1 MKKCS
6 EIQHEIEIINLRLLP
21 CAVIRSV
28 PDYSRANDVT
38 FRHEGHGGH
47 VITNAVRLRND
58 GGETWTFGSWAWA
71 VILLLARKYGWSG
84 GVQYT
89 DAPDSS
95 AQSNTLPNDELVS
108 LGAAICRAL
117 DDIPEDDDLSVSIVK
132 AVFPVVEVNGHTSI
146 SAFSGLEGRELA
158 WKFVK
163 FLESGGCRA

>member
-1 MKKCS
+1 MVVRPGHSAVGRGLLFCS
-6 EIQHEIEIINLRLLP
+6 LRENT
-21 CAVIRSV
+21 VGV
-28 PDYSRANDVT
+28 
-38 FRHEGHGGH
+38 
-47 VITNAVRLRND
+47 
-58 GGETWTFGSWAWA
+58 
-71 VILLLARKYGWSG
+71 G